1 MGNFAC
7 RCASL
12 GCPDCVDVEPCVW
25 WQLKWRN
32 PGALLRRTGAGAQR
46 QASRRQ
52 ATSGAAREGGSR
64 AAAYGLLRG
73 VARTSLR
80 RVVGIPGFQ
89 LAVWAPVAVRRS
101 GTSIGKGK
109 VGSAFP
115 EVGRVAKQPSSK
127 QSKKEK
133 QQQILT
139 ARTPCRRA
147 ARRRPDL
154 KPPARR
160 GAHLDRAA
168 ATCTAAASRT
178 TVEAPHLLRQR
189 PAARRRRRR
198 GGLMKKHK
206 PSRRHKYVETRLGK
220 QARAQSRSSLKPQA
234 LSGRPNHAAAR
245 V

>member
-7 RCASL
+7 RRVV

-52 ATSGAAREGGSR
+52 ATSGAAAARGGSR

-109 VGSAFP
+109 VGYASLKSA
-115 EVGRVAKQPSSK
+115 GW
-127 QSKKEK
+127 
-133 QQQILT
+133 L
-139 ARTPCRRA
+139 
-147 ARRRPDL
+147 
-154 KPPARR
+154 
-160 GAHLDRAA
+160 
-168 ATCTAAASRT
+168 
-178 TVEAPHLLRQR
+178 
-189 PAARRRRRR
+189 
-198 GGLMKKHK
+198 
-206 PSRRHKYVETRLGK
+206 
-220 QARAQSRSSLKPQA
+220 SSLA
-234 LSGRPNHAAAR
+234 LSKAKRKNNNKYLQPEPLAVGKLDVDPT
-245 V
+245 